1 MPSLTLSFQNNS
13 TIADDSVYIGFWG
26 STLNAT
32 LNGSAMA
39 ADTWYALDT
48 ITSLT
53 LGATTS
59 GRIYVGYGIDPA
71 TTDPNSSVLAGNTDR
86 FDKFELTF
94 DGTSYGVAD
103 LTAIDFWSIP
113 MSLSTQLKGQAVGHL
128 DGVKAGASVSG
139 IYTALS
145 QLSQPVRS
153 TTTAKGIVVAFAS
166 QGTPLPAGVQT
177 ALTQPAS
184 GVVSNAQGG
193 FVRVIGP
200 NSYPPFGDPA
210 TDAYPGLPFT
220 PYDTFAGYFTDLIH
234 TFGPGTASPVPGFA
248 KLGNGKI
255 AHLQGRF
262 AGNPQGSGT
271 ACQAQSYDLWAHIDA
286 RCNLTLI
293 GKTNLLSHVSIA
305 IGHWDLL
312 NPASCYGANP
322 TFSLDGGAPQ
332 TPQNDVFAWILG
344 DFFAGL
350 NIGAI
355 GSGKKVGQE
364 AVGDMAS
371 SDWFEKLPPQGL
383 LFDKLWGAGVTD
395 HWNTWAQALNPL
407 SDAYNFA
414 FAERFSAP
422 LISLD
427 PARVDTLTLTLLDA
441 SVTPS

>member
-1 MPSLTLSFQNNS
+1 MPSIALNFQNDS
-13 TIADDSVYIGFWG
+13 TIADTNVYIGFWG

-32 LNGSAMA
+32 LNGAAMA
-39 ADTWYALDT
+39 ASTWYALST
-48 ITSLT
+48 IDSLT
-53 LGATTS
+53 LDATTS

-71 TTDPNSSVLAGNTDR
+71 TTDPNSSVLTGNTDR

-94 DGTSYGVAD
+94 DGSSYGVAD

-113 MSLSTQLKGQAVGHL
+113 MSLSTQFQGQAVDQL
-128 DGVKAGASVSG
+128 DGVKSGASVSG
-139 IYTALS
+139 IYAALS

-153 TTTAKGIVVAFAS
+153 TPTAKGIIAAFAA
-166 QGTPLPAGVQT
+166 QGTPLPTGIQT

-184 GVVSNAQGG
+184 GVVTNAQGG

-210 TDAYPGLPFT
+210 TNAYPGLPFT
-220 PYDTFAGYFTDLIH
+220 PYDTFAGYFGDLIG
-234 TFGPGTASPVPGFA
+234 TFGPGTASPAPGFTT
-248 KLGNGKI
+248 LGNGKI
-255 AHLQGRF
+255 AHIKGQF

-271 ACQAQSYDLWAHIDA
+271 ACEAQSYDLWASIDA
-286 RCNLTLI
+286 QCNLTI
-293 GKTNLLSHVSIA
+293 AGKTSLIDPVSITISQWNLL
-305 IGHWDLL
+305 D
-312 NPASCYGANP
+312 PASCYGANP
-322 TFSLDGGAPQ
+322 SFSLNGGAQQ
-332 TPQNDVFAWILG
+332 TPQNDVYAWILG

-355 GSGKKVGQE
+355 GSAQTLDKV

-371 SDWFEKLPPQGL
+371 SEWFSRLPPQGL
-383 LFDKLWGAGVTD
+383 LFDKLWGAGVTN

-441 SVTPS
+441 RVTGS